1 MIKSRMAFSFSL
13 SVLERTRASQLIN
26 AHKDELIMP
35 YDRVFLIK
43 RAAILLLAAA
53 ALFTLLLLITLSIT
67 RSPDTAFMER
77 MRHSSMML
85 LGLFCTGGLLLKI
98 YELLI
103 NKIMASREPQEQED
117 DETQH
122 KVKLNRYF
130 IEHITRVASGKT
142 YWENIK
148 ESYRKGGFI
157 FIHLRSNQCVVIPE
171 RIFASPDEAAQT
183 YDFIAAQIARHRQR
197 LMTP

>member
-1 MIKSRMAFSFSL
+1 
-13 SVLERTRASQLIN
+13 
-26 AHKDELIMP
+26 
-35 YDRVFLIK
+35 
-43 RAAILLLAAA
+43 
-53 ALFTLLLLITLSIT
+53 
-67 RSPDTAFMER
+67 
-77 MRHSSMML
+77 
-85 LGLFCTGGLLLKI
+85 

-171 RIFASPDEAAQT
+171 RILPPPMRPHKPT
-183 YDFIAAQIARHRQR
+183 TLLRHR
-197 LMTP
+197 LHATGNGL

>member
-26 AHKDELIMP
+26 AHKDELILP

-77 MRHSSMML
+77 MRHSSMVL

-130 IEHITRVASGKT
+130 IEHITLSL
-142 YWENIK
+142 
-148 ESYRKGGFI
+148 
-157 FIHLRSNQCVVIPE
+157 IHI
-171 RIFASPDEAAQT
+171 
-183 YDFIAAQIARHRQR
+183 
-197 LMTP
+197 